1 MDETKNKHIE
11 DAPKIDNGDIDT
23 DDSEQIPEIDELYA
37 MDDTY
42 KREEETAQEF
52 AGDFNRPIYS
62 KRNQDTEGNTVFGW
76 IGIIAAIASF
86 FMWPLVMGIA
96 GIVLGFISKRQG
108 ADSLGNTAIVISAIS
123 IILSLILPM
132 F

>member
-1 MDETKNKHIE
+1 MDENKGKHIE
-11 DAPKIDNGDIDT
+11 DAPKIDNGDIESDE
-23 DDSEQIPEIDELYA
+23 SKQIPQVDELYA

-52 AGDFNRPIYS
+52 AGDFNRPMYS
-62 KRNQDTEGNTVFGW
+62 NANDQSEVNTVFGW

-86 FMWPLVMGIA
+86 FMWPLIMGIG

-108 ADSLGNTAIVISAIS
+108 ADSLGNTAIVISVIS